1 MYYGAVR
8 EKFNEE
14 EYIKIYQPI
23 SKSEGTVTMNFK
35 TWVKFLSKSSG
46 KTRLE
51 VAASSHRAFNREKKN
66 KVRK

>member
-23 SKSEGTVTMNFK
+23 SKSEGTGNYEF
-35 TWVKFLSKSSG
+35 
-46 KTRLE
+46 
-51 VAASSHRAFNREKKN
+51 
-66 KVRK
+66 